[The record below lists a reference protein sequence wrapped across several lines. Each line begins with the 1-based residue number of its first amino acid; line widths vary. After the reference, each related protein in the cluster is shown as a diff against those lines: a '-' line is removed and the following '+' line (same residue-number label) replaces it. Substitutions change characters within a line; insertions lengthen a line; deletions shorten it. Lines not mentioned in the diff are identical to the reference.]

1 MPREDRPGGLPAL
14 LMYLRTLRLVAE
26 QRAFRTRGQPD
37 ELFHIGRLSLADQL
51 LAWAARHLHD
61 NPKQ

>member
-1 MPREDRPGGLPAL
+1 
-14 LMYLRTLRLVAE
+14 MYLRTLRLVAE